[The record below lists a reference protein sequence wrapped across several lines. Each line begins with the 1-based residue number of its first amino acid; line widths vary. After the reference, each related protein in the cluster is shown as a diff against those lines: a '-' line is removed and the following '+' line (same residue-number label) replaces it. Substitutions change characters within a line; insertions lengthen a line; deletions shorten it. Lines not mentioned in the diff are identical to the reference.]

1 MATQK
6 TLLYMAKLASKLAE
20 VLPHTGLKGPNIERF
35 GKDLLQ
41 VTEVC
46 RKRAGGKLKNP
57 ELGGSELII
66 LDEEV
71 ATPAQP
77 VRKRAFRPTPAG
89 TFQRGDDRTRTL
101 VYSGKEY
108 VAESI
113 AHGFCLIVANAVTI
127 NGKGEVVGSFDA
139 EGIAAS
145 IQGGYPE
152 NNYEPYR
159 AYVDLKKYLLGKF
172 ACQRE
177 IAETSDEAVD
187 LEG

>member
-1 MATQK
+1 
-6 TLLYMAKLASKLAE
+6 MAKLASKLAE
-20 VLPHTGLKGPNIERF
+20 VLPHTGLKGPNIDRF
-35 GKDLLQ
+35 AKDLVT

-46 RKRAGGKLKNP
+46 RKQAGGKLKNP

-66 LDEEV
+66 LDDEP

-77 VRKRAFRPTPAG
+77 VRKRAFRPTPPG
-89 TFQRGDDRTRTL
+89 TFQRGADRTRTL
-101 VYSGKEY
+101 VYNGKQY

-113 AHGFCLIVANAVTI
+113 AHGFCLIVSDAVSI
-127 NGKGEVVGSFDA
+127 VKGEVVGSFDA

-159 AYVDLKKYLLGKF
+159 AYVDLKKYLLGVF

-177 IAETSDEAVD
+177 IAETGDDAVD
-187 LEG
+187 LKG